1 MTVAARPV
9 SWLDSAI
16 PSPSSMK
23 MPQPTPPIISVH
35 SLGNVE
41 VGSPPSQGKLLLSGV
56 PIMTL
61 KWYRWRRWALLL
73 TASLG
78 GTGLHQ
84 ESLFSQFFKLIFRG
98 CLLPESESHVLD
110 PGVISGD

>member
-56 PIMTL
+56 PIMV
-61 KWYRWRRWALLL
+61 
-73 TASLG
+73 S
-78 GTGLHQ
+78 
-84 ESLFSQFFKLIFRG
+84 
-98 CLLPESESHVLD
+98 LLPPLVPPEPELWRPAWRLLFQARYLLFPVRL
-110 PGVISGD
+110 VATEITAFA